1 MDKWGTSFAARD
13 VVVASLYYQRW
24 GCSES
29 FYVLLKDS
37 HVVYI
42 HVKHVRA
49 VKFLMPP
56 KDHRVSGNDG
66 VYDLTMNILSRIKS
80 IITFLE
86 DD

>member
-1 MDKWGTSFAARD
+1 
-13 VVVASLYYQRW
+13 
-24 GCSES
+24 
-29 FYVLLKDS
+29 
-37 HVVYI
+37 
-42 HVKHVRA
+42 
-49 VKFLMPP
+49 MPP

>member
-1 MDKWGTSFAARD
+1 MDKWGTSFVARD
-13 VVVASLYYQRW
+13 VVVVSLYYQRW

-29 FYVLLKDS
+29 FNMLLKAL

-42 HVKHVRA
+42 HAQHVRT

-66 VYDLTMNILSRIKS
+66 VKN
-80 IITFLE
+80 
-86 DD
+86 

>member
-1 MDKWGTSFAARD
+1 MDKWGTSFVARD
-13 VVVASLYYQRW
+13 VVVASLYYE
-24 GCSES
+24 SES
-29 FYVLLKDS
+29 IYVLLKAS

-42 HVKHVRA
+42 HAQHLWA